1 MTAKMYTFD
10 EDELARMR
18 NDIFKDAVSH
28 TKPSPET
35 VQRLGNLERMFESFA
50 KNQEKDEEYHTKMVE
65 FMAEFKRLPSVIDD
79 LSRAVASL
87 KEWRATQD
95 GERNT
100 VRVFWTVFGTLIIG
114 AISAASYSLWTLDTR
129 IDNAISTYEFNI
141 TK

>member
-1 MTAKMYTFD
+1 MTAKTYTFD
-10 EDELARMR
+10 EDELVRMR

-35 VQRLGNLERMFESFA
+35 AQRLSNLERMFESFA

-79 LSRAVASL
+79 LSKAVASL

>member
-1 MTAKMYTFD
+1 MTAKTYTFD

-87 KEWRATQD
+87 KEWKATQD

>member
-79 LSRAVASL
+79 LSKAVASL

>member
-1 MTAKMYTFD
+1 MTAKTYTFD

-79 LSRAVASL
+79 LSKAVASL

>member
-79 LSRAVASL
+79 LSKAVASL

-114 AISAASYSLWTLDTR
+114 AVSAASYSLWTLDAR